1 MHIGKANEL
10 SRRAF
15 LRRSKQLAVAGSASS
30 FALGL
35 AGIGEAAAFSAGND
49 YKALVCIF
57 LYGGNDHNSTLMPF
71 DSTNY
76 DLYSAIRGGGAGQTA
91 GGITLARAS
100 LAATAL
106 TPSGGQVLTNNL
118 QYALAP
124 QMTRLKALFDAGR
137 MAPLLNVGP
146 LVAPL
151 TLAQYNSSNLVANPR
166 PAKLFS
172 HNDQQSTWQS
182 SKPEGAT
189 DGWGGR
195 MGDLAMSS
203 NANALF
209 TCISA
214 TGNAVFLSGQQ
225 ALTYQVSSSGAL
237 AVNGIKNNLYGS
249 SAGSAALRTLMTQ
262 TSNNVFEAEYNR
274 IAKRSID
281 AEGVVTAALQPITLA
296 TSFRPATGRNGLAEQ
311 LQVVARL
318 IAARQP
324 LGARRQVFMVSMG
337 GFDLHDNL
345 ISNQANLMGQLDFAM
360 DAFYRAT
367 VELGVADK
375 VTTFTASDFGRTL
388 QSNGDGS
395 DHGWGSHH
403 FIMGG
408 AVNGGRFYGVAP
420 QISVTSPDQV
430 GQGRLLPS
438 ISVDQY
444 ASTLATWFGVS
455 ASELPSV
462 SPNIGRFST
471 SNLGFMA

>member
-1 MHIGKANEL
+1 MHIGKVNEL

-71 DSTNY
+71 DSVNY
-76 DLYSAIRGGGAGQTA
+76 DLYSAIRGGGPGQTA
-91 GGITLARAS
+91 GGITLARSS

-146 LVAPL
+146 LIAPL

-214 TGNAVFLSGQQ
+214 TGNAVFLSGQT
-225 ALTYQVSSSGAL
+225 ALTYQVSSAGAL
-237 AVNGIKNNLYGS
+237 AVNGIKSNLYGS

-274 IAKRSID
+274 VAKRSID

-296 TSFRPATGRNGLAEQ
+296 TSFRPATGRNSLAEQ

-337 GFDLHDNL
+337 GYDLHDNL
-345 ISNQANLMGQLDFAM
+345 ITNQANLMGQLDFAM

-430 GQGRLLPS
+430 GQGRLLPN

-462 SPNIGRFST
+462 SPNIGRFAT
-471 SNLGFMA
+471 ANLGFMA

>member
-151 TLAQYNSSNLVANPR
+151 TLAQYNSSNLTANPR

-225 ALTYQVSSSGAL
+225 ALTYQVSSNGAL

>member
-1 MHIGKANEL
+1 MHISQANEL

-35 AGIGEAAAFSAGND
+35 AGVGEAAAFSAGND

-57 LYGGNDHNSTLMPF
+57 LYGGNDHNSTLMPV
-71 DSTNY
+71 DSINY

-151 TLAQYNSSNLVANPR
+151 TLAQYQSSNLVANPR

-203 NANALF
+203 NSNALF

-225 ALTYQVSSSGAL
+225 ALTYQVSSGGAL

-249 SAGSAALRTLMTQ
+249 SAGSSALRTLMTQ

-281 AEGVVTAALQPITLA
+281 AEGVVTAALQPIALT
-296 TSFRPATGRNGLAEQ
+296 TSFRPATGNNSLASQ

-337 GFDLHDNL
+337 GYDLHDNL

-430 GQGRLLPS
+430 GQGRLLPTV
-438 ISVDQY
+438 SVDQY

-462 SPNIGRFST
+462 SPNIGRFAN

>member
-35 AGIGEAAAFSAGND
+35 AGISEAAAFSAGND

-91 GGITLARAS
+91 GGITLARSS

-151 TLAQYNSSNLVANPR
+151 TLAQYNSSNLTANPR

-237 AVNGIKNNLYGS
+237 AVNGIKSNLYGS

>member
-1 MHIGKANEL
+1 
-10 SRRAF
+10 
-15 LRRSKQLAVAGSASS
+15 
-30 FALGL
+30 
-35 AGIGEAAAFSAGND
+35 
-49 YKALVCIF
+49 
-57 LYGGNDHNSTLMPF
+57 
-71 DSTNY
+71 
-76 DLYSAIRGGGAGQTA
+76 
-91 GGITLARAS
+91 
-100 LAATAL
+100 
-106 TPSGGQVLTNNL
+106 
-118 QYALAP
+118 
-124 QMTRLKALFDAGR
+124 MTRLKALFDQGK

-151 TLAQYNSSNLVANPR
+151 TLAQYNSSNQTANPR

-203 NANALF
+203 NSNSLF

-214 TGNAVFLSGQQ
+214 TGNAVFLSGQT
-225 ALTYQVSSSGAL
+225 ALTYQVSSGGAL
-237 AVNGIKNNLYGS
+237 AVNGIKNSLFGS
-249 SAGSAALRTLMTQ
+249 SAGSTALRTLMTQ
-262 TSNNVFEAEYNR
+262 TSNNVLEAEYNR
-274 IAKRSID
+274 VAKRSID
-281 AEGVVTAALQPITLA
+281 SEGVLTTALQPIALT
-296 TSFRPATGRNGLAEQ
+296 TSFRPAAGRNGLAEQ

-345 ISNQANLMGQLDFAM
+345 IGNQNNLMGQLDFAM
-360 DAFYRAT
+360 DAFYKAT

-430 GQGRLLPS
+430 GQGRLLPTVA
-438 ISVDQY
+438 VDQY

-455 ASELPSV
+455 ANELASV
-462 SPNIGRFST
+462 SPNIGRFAS
-471 SNLGFMA
+471 SDLGFML

>member
-15 LRRSKQLAVAGSASS
+15 LRRSKQLAVAGTASS
-30 FALGL
+30 FAVGL

-76 DLYSAIRGGGAGQTA
+76 DLYSALRGGGAGQTA

-203 NANALF
+203 NANSLF

-281 AEGVVTAALQPITLA
+281 AEGVVTTALQPIALT

-430 GQGRLLPS
+430 GQGRLLPG

-444 ASTLATWFGVS
+444 ASTLANWFGVS

>member
-91 GGITLARAS
+91 GGITLARSS

-106 TPSGGQVLTNNL
+106 TPSSGQVLTNNL

-151 TLAQYNSSNLVANPR
+151 TLAQYNSSNLTANPR

>member
-91 GGITLARAS
+91 GGITLARSS